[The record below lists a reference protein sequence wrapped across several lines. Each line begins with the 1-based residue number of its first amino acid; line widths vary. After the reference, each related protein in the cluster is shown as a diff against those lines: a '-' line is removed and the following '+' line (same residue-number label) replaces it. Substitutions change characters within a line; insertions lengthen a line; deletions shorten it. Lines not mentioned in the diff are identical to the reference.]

1 MVGQLLS
8 PSLGQVE
15 AFRGALADLRLSV
28 DQVNGL
34 VQRYWYAIA
43 ERDSAIAERD
53 SAIAERDSAIAERD
67 SAIAERDGA
76 IKYLRVI
83 QDLGSNLFAN

>member
-15 AFRGALADLRLSV
+15 AFRGALADLPLSV
-28 DQVNGL
+28 DRVNGL
-34 VQRYWYAIA
+34 VQRYCYAIA

-53 SAIAERDSAIAERD
+53 S
-67 SAIAERDGA
+67 A

>member
-1 MVGQLLS
+1 LVGQLLS

-15 AFRGALADLRLSV
+15 AFRGALADLPLSV
-28 DQVNGL
+28 DRVNGL
-34 VQRYWYAIA
+34 VQRYCYAIA

-53 SAIAERDSAIAERD
+53 S
-67 SAIAERDGA
+67 A